1 MSFRRMRHVK
11 AREVKGCTANF
22 DANVS
27 TSLYDAT
34 SGGSLVAAN
43 GAVARWE
50 DISGNGN
57 HVTQATS
64 GNRPLR
70 RVGSRFGKDILQ
82 TNSTNSCLQAA
93 SFYPSSGANDF
104 TIIYSGE
111 ENPSILYPC
120 TLEYGQGLNGK
131 RVACILKY
139 DAAGKTVVDFFGS
152 YIGNNSNLSGGEYAV
167 HALFSAGATTI
178 GDTSQQV
185 NGKDMTENYTLKPST
200 TLNIGVGAPLVLMSN
215 ALKNAP
221 AGKLGYFASW
231 GRALNKSTLARV
243 TGSQLRKYGVKQA

>member
-11 AREVKGCTANF
+11 AREVQGCTANF
-22 DANVS
+22 DANVP

-34 SGGSLVAAN
+34 SGGSLVAAD

-70 RVGSRFGKDILQ
+70 RVGGRFGKDILQ

-93 SFYPSSGANDF
+93 SFYPSSGSNDF

-111 ENPSILYPC
+111 ENSSINYSC
-120 TLEYGQGLNGK
+120 MFEYGQSSSGK
-131 RVACILKY
+131 RVLGVIKY
-139 DAAGKTVVDFFGS
+139 GAAGKTVVDFHSS
-152 YIGNNSNLSGGEYAV
+152 YIGNNSNLTGGVYAV
-167 HALFSAGATTI
+167 HAVFSAGAATT

-185 NGKDMTENYTLKPST
+185 NGKDMTENYTLSPST
-200 TLNIGVGAPLVLMSN
+200 TLSVGVGTPLILMSN
-215 ALKNAP
+215 AEKIYP

-231 GRALNKSTLARV
+231 SRALNKSTLARV

>member
-11 AREVKGCTANF
+11 AREVHGCTANF
-22 DANVS
+22 DANVP

-34 SGGSLVAAN
+34 TGGSLVAAD

-70 RVGSRFGKDILQ
+70 RVASRFGKDILQ

-93 SFYPSSGANDF
+93 SFYPSSGANNF

-111 ENPSILYPC
+111 ENSSIAYPC
-120 TLEYGQGLNGK
+120 MFEYGQNNNGR
-131 RVACILKY
+131 RVSGFLKY
-139 DAAGKTVVDFFGS
+139 DVAGRTVVDFFNS
-152 YIGNNSNLSGGEYAV
+152 YIGNSSNLTGGSYAI
-167 HALFSAGATTI
+167 HAVISAGATTTD
-178 GDTSQQV
+178 GTSQQV
-185 NGKDMTENYTLKPST
+185 NGKDLTENYTNNPST
-200 TLNIGVGAPLVLMSN
+200 TLNVGTGVPLILMSN
-215 ALKNAP
+215 SVKNTP

-231 GRALNKSTLARV
+231 SRALNNSTLARV